1 MSELHARLQPVRSQQ
16 QWVWTLQCA
25 AWGLLGA
32 SVLGLIA
39 SILRLAGAPGLSP
52 WAIVG
57 ILAAGPVI
65 GAAVAFA
72 LCRSFHQA
80 ALAVDRH
87 YDLKDRSATAL
98 AFLAKGVSSPVHE
111 LQISDALSHLSRV
124 NPRDVAPW
132 KLPRT
137 LPFAGLLSVLAVALL
152 LVSIGSQKV
161 QAGPETN
168 DVVVAQAD
176 RAAEELK
183 ELEEFNKEENDPELE
198 KLLKELKV
206 KIDELKQPGVDPK
219 EALAKLSEMQA
230 ALQEQQAQLNTP
242 AMDAQFQAV
251 GEALSLAE
259 PLEAAGNALSAGE
272 MEKAA
277 EELEKLEK
285 PELDRQT
292 EKAVTEKLEAAKKQ
306 MDKTAM
312 SKLSEAVGN
321 ITQGLSSGNGSK
333 FKDGAKGL
341 ASEAKKQG
349 KRKKLSDL
357 LRKQCN
363 CLGECKSECE
373 GECKSTANGKG
384 KGGNKWGL
392 GASGNEPGDKT
403 AKLATKPQMQLK
415 GKQGEQGDVD
425 VETTHSPE
433 ARQEAQRDYSN
444 KFRKYQEI
452 NESVLDNEPI
462 PLGHR
467 QTIRKYF
474 ELIRPQEGETDKV
487 NEAVEGK

>member
-1 MSELHARLQPVRSQQ
+1 
-16 QWVWTLQCA
+16 VWTLHCA
-25 AWGLLGA
+25 AWGLLAA
-32 SVLGLIA
+32 SVLGVIA
-39 SILRLAGAPGLSP
+39 SILRIAGAPGLSP

-72 LCRSFHQA
+72 LCRSFHEA
-80 ALAVDRH
+80 AVAVDRH

-137 LPFAGLLSVLAVALL
+137 LPVAGVLSVLAVALL
-152 LVSIGSQKV
+152 LVSVGSQKV

-183 ELEEFNKEENDPELE
+183 ELEEFSKEENDPELE

-341 ASEAKKQG
+341 AGEARKQG

-373 GECKSTANGKG
+373 GECKN
-384 KGGNKWGL
+384 
-392 GASGNEPGDKT
+392 PG
-403 AKLATKPQMQLK
+403 
-415 GKQGEQGDVD
+415 
-425 VETTHSPE
+425 
-433 ARQEAQRDYSN
+433 
-444 KFRKYQEI
+444 
-452 NESVLDNEPI
+452 
-462 PLGHR
+462 
-467 QTIRKYF
+467 
-474 ELIRPQEGETDKV
+474 
-487 NEAVEGK
+487 